1 MDMHST
7 ATLYE
12 LDMPEEPTKTKLLIK
27 ESHLGP
33 PEKVKVCGVCVCVCV
48 WARARVCMHTVI
60 VISNQCVQLCCTM
73 WL

>member
-48 WARARVCMHTVI
+48 CVCGRAHVCACI
-60 VISNQCVQLCCTM
+60 Q
-73 WL
+73 